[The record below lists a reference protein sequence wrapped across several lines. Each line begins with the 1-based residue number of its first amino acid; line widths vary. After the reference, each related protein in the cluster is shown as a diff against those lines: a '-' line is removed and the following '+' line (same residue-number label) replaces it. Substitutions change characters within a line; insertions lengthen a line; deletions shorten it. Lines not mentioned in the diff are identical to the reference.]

1 MPGSVQE
8 VRLRKTVVVITERK
22 KRIGRAG
29 VTFIHTCFI
38 TKMQKRTTTTSEQ
51 TYQHEL
57 GPQSLMEP
65 VMQQPQKNLLLPG
78 QASCSFGIDI
88 II

>member
-1 MPGSVQE
+1 MIPGSVQD

-22 KRIGRAG
+22 KRTGRAG

-51 TYQHEL
+51 TYQQAL
-57 GPQSLMEP
+57 GPQSFIGP
-65 VMQQPQKNLLLPG
+65 VMQHPQKNRLFPG
-78 QASCSFGIDI
+78 QA
-88 II
+88 